1 MLQMCHMAVDKFARD
16 SLAFVGSSCM
26 GQTKVALEV
35 VGSHTMVG
43 LQIEFEDQAGLD
55 KKFVIETQPAFED
68 QMGIG
73 VPFGATDRIEQRQ

>member
-1 MLQMCHMAVDKFARD
+1 MHRMAVDKFAKD
-16 SLAFVGSSCM
+16 SCAVVGSSGT
-26 GQTKVALEV
+26 GQMKIALEV
-35 VGSHTMVG
+35 VGSHTVVG

-55 KKFVIETQPAFED
+55 KKFVIETQPTFED

>member
-1 MLQMCHMAVDKFARD
+1 MRRMAVDKFAKD
-16 SLAFVGSSCM
+16 SRAVVGSSGT
-26 GQTKVALEV
+26 GQTKIALEV
-35 VGSHTMVG
+35 VGSHTVVG

-73 VPFGATDRIEQRQ
+73 VPFGAMDRIEQRQ